1 MFPWTLHT
9 QVIPYNL
16 DTYTYSQLFFSLKPF
31 FPKKLN
37 NCQLS
42 MKFTS
47 SSPYSPIEKCFS
59 FSGMLWLFSTFY
71 VSIQIKNYFCSS
83 SVKND
88 IDNFIGIALYPQIV
102 LGNVVTLK
110 ILFLTIQEHGISFL
124 LCYL

>member
-16 DTYTYSQLFFSLKPF
+16 DTDTYSQLFFSLKPF

-59 FSGMLWLFSTFY
+59 FFLRVQYKMHLALSSTKTGA
-71 VSIQIKNYFCSS
+71 S
-83 SVKND
+83 
-88 IDNFIGIALYPQIV
+88 
-102 LGNVVTLK
+102 
-110 ILFLTIQEHGISFL
+110 
-124 LCYL
+124 